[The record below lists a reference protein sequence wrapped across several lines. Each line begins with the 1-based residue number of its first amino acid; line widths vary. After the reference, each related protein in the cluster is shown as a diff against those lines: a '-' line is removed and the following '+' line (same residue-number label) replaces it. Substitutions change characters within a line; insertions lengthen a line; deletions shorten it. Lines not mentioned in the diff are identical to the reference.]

1 MENGVLEYMRFRI
14 SIIRFSIIVN
24 ESLSLSRYIYIHI
37 YIYIYTKYLIVVVV
51 ETLRACL
58 PMLSKTI
65 FEKKI

>member
-1 MENGVLEYMRFRI
+1 MENGVLEYMRFHI

-24 ESLSLSRYIYIHI
+24 ESLSLSLSLDI
-37 YIYIYTKYLIVVVV
+37 YIYIKYLIVVVV

-58 PMLSKTI
+58 AMLSNTI